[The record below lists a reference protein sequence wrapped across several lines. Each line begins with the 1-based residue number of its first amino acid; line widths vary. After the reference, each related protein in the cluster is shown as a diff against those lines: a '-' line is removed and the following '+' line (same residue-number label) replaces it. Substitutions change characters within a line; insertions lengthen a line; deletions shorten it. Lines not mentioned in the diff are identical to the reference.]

1 MQRHRLILGVLVSCG
16 AVVAIT
22 GVGCSSSSSTAAE
35 GQDAAV
41 AETGAADTSV
51 ADTSVADTSVTDASA
66 VDAAEA
72 AVDASAACGTGPF
85 QVFDPLMAQIAA
97 GTPMTSVS
105 VATNI
110 CTATATI
117 PFGGMT
123 SLSVP
128 SNTPFFFIGTQAGN
142 LPMLSSEKNIKFAG
156 IPKIG
161 QQVTMLA
168 TSYAVAVDP
177 AWDPATHALL
187 NVITNAATGTGIC
200 SAKDGISYTVVNHPG
215 VVIRYEHG
223 GTTSTGTGNSGDSLG
238 TWFSIPTT
246 GTMASPEYVTITQ
259 TKAGCTVGPTNA
271 DKLFITGRAPIAR
284 GVVTIGLNGE
294 VAN

>member
-1 MQRHRLILGVLVSCG
+1 MIVGVLLSCG
-16 AVVAIT
+16 AVVAVM
-22 GVGCSSSSSTAAE
+22 GVGCSSSSSTPAAAE
-35 GQDAAV
+35 DAAV
-41 AETGAADTSV
+41 ATPETGAADTSV
-51 ADTSVADTSVTDASA
+51 ADTSITVTDAST
-66 VDAAEA
+66 VDSAEA
-72 AVDASAACGTGPF
+72 SVDASAACGTGPF
-85 QVFDPLMAQIAA
+85 QAFDPLMAQIAA
-97 GTPMTSVS
+97 GTPMTAVT

-123 SLSVP
+123 SLNVP
-128 SNTPFFFIGTQAGN
+128 SNTPFYFIATQAGN
-142 LPMLSSEKNIKFAG
+142 LPTFSSEKNITFSG

-161 QQVTMLA
+161 QQMTMLA

-187 NVITNAATGTGIC
+187 NVIVNASSGTGIC
-200 SAKDGISYTVVNHPG
+200 SAKDGVSYTVVNHPG

-223 GTTSTGTGNSGDSLG
+223 GTTSTGPSNGGGDSLG
-238 TWFSIPTT
+238 TWISIPTT

>member
-1 MQRHRLILGVLVSCG
+1 MNRHRSILGILVSCG
-16 AVVAIT
+16 TIGATAA
-22 GVGCSSSSSTAAE
+22 VGCSSSSSTPAASE
-35 GQDAAV
+35 DAATSV
-41 AETGAADTSV
+41 PETGAADTSV
-51 ADTSVADTSVTDASA
+51 ADTSVTVPDAA
-66 VDAAEA
+66 VDAPAEA
-72 AVDASAACGTGPF
+72 DVDASAACGTGPF
-85 QVFDPLMAQIAA
+85 QAFDPLMAQIAA
-97 GTPMTSVS
+97 GTPMTAVT

-117 PFGGMT
+117 PFGGVS

-128 SNTPFFFIGTQAGN
+128 SNTPFFFIATQAGN
-142 LPMLSSEKNIKFAG
+142 LPTFTSEKKITFNG

-161 QQVTMLA
+161 QQLTMLA

-223 GTTSTGTGNSGDSLG
+223 GTTSTGPSNGGGDSLG